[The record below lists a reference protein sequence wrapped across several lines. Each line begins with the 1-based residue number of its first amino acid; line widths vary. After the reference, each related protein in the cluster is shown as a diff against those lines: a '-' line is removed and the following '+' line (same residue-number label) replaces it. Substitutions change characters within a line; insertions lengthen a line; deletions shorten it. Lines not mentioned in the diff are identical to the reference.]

1 MRNFRKIFAAV
12 LVVLALIMIGA
23 NSCLLQIGNAD
34 RGRPWR
40 VEVNRISLIIEEKGL
55 ESVDL
60 SEFEYVKRIAT
71 CGEDVAAFYNT
82 DSDYIMREIHGEL
95 YRFDYAENGQ
105 ADKTDYFWLVNGAL
119 LAMLIVI
126 ITVLLFVRQRILS
139 PFQRLSEVPYELA
152 KGNLAA
158 PLKESKNRF
167 FGRFVW
173 GVDLLRENMEQARQR
188 ELELQKSKKTLL
200 LSLSHDIKTPLSA
213 IKLYSQALSKGL
225 YFEEDKQK
233 EIADNIN
240 RKADE
245 IEGYVSQIISASRED
260 FLELDVKPGEFYLS
274 GLLQQIAGYY
284 GEKLAL
290 IKTEFVVAP
299 YSDCLLNGDLDRSIE
314 VVQNIMENAIKYGDG
329 RRISLTVTE
338 EEGCSLLVV
347 RNSGCNL
354 SGTEFPHIFESFW
367 RGSNATGSKG
377 SGLGL
382 YICRQLMNR
391 MGGEVFAE
399 MRDEDM
405 MVTVVFTKA

>member
-1 MRNFRKIFAAV
+1 MRNFWKIFA
-12 LVVLALIMIGA
+12 VVILILTIIWIGA
-23 NSCLLQIGNAD
+23 NICLVQMGNSD
-34 RGRPWR
+34 KGRPWR
-40 VEVNRISLIIEEKGL
+40 VEVNRISLAIEEKGL
-55 ESVDL
+55 ESVNL
-60 SEFEYVKRIAT
+60 SEFEYVKQVTTCEADAT
-71 CGEDVAAFYNT
+71 AFYYAN
-82 DSDYIMREIHGEL
+82 SDYMIREIHGVL

-105 ADKTDYFWLVNGAL
+105 TDKLDSLWVVNGAL
-119 LAMLIVI
+119 FAMTIVI
-126 ITVLLFVRQRILS
+126 MAVLLFVRQRILS
-139 PFQRLSEVPYELA
+139 PFQRLSDVPYELA

-225 YFEEDKQK
+225 YSEMDKQK
-233 EIADNIN
+233 EIAENIN

-245 IEGYVSQIISASRED
+245 IEGYVSQIISASKED

-274 GLLQQIAGYY
+274 GLLQQIVGYY

-290 IKTEFVVAP
+290 IKTEFVVES
-299 YSDCLLNGDLDRSIE
+299 YSNCLLSGDLDRSIE

-329 RRISLTVTE
+329 RKISLAVTE

-354 SGTEFPHIFESFW
+354 SDTEFPHIFESFW
-367 RGSNATGSKG
+367 RGSNATGCKG

-399 MRDEDM
+399 MKDGDM
-405 MVTVVFTKA
+405 VVTVVFVRA